1 MDDKSAHATTGT
13 DRSRR
18 TQNTGLHRTL
28 RTGQTALP
36 PPRKRGNDNNKNT
49 PSGRILQKTKNHTNT
64 PPHRLSPRC
73 RYACTASRNNIQI
86 RVYTR
91 KYTGRLSKISHFA
104 VKTVT
109 HRKDLL
115 DIVSPYLLG

>member
-18 TQNTGLHRTL
+18 TQNTGRHRTL

-49 PSGRILQKTKNHTNT
+49 PSGRILQKKNHTNT
-64 PPHRLSPRC
+64 PPHRLSTRC
-73 RYACTASRNNIQI
+73 RYAYTASRNNIQI
-86 RVYTR
+86 RIYTR
-91 KYTGRLSKISHFA
+91 KYTGRLSKINHFA

-109 HRKDLL
+109 LRKDLT
-115 DIVSPYLLG
+115 DIMSPNVLG